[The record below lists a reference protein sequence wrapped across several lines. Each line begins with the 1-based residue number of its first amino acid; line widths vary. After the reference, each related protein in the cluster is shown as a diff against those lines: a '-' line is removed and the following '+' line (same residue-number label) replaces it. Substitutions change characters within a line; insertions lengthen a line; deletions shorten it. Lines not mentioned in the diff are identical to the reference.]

1 MNKKKKN
8 KNNHIPLHKSF
19 LGYKIMGLTILT
31 FLITLGVYFGFAE
44 LGNYFAKTY
53 STIEKYTPLIQ
64 TVSIFMAFVCF
75 FWIFLAFLRSTVS
88 DIKHL
93 SSDLKRITGGELERQ
108 ISLSRKDELG
118 DLARDISIMQHSL
131 IERMEKE
138 REAVKS
144 NRNLITSLS
153 HDLRTPLTKQMCA
166 IELALKGDC
175 GKNEQL
181 RKSLMQIYHH
191 SEQIKEISDELFS
204 YFLVE
209 DNAEQG
215 HIHMEVFDGNTLFA
229 QLLSE
234 YSDFLESSGFTV
246 KLNMPQTETFKV
258 TVDASYLARILDNLA
273 SNIRKYADKNHDV
286 RISLLLENDIV
297 SVRFSNVIR
306 ADDGKMLDSSNI
318 GIYSA
323 KNMAEMLGGEL
334 NIAVDDDEYCAELK
348 LKTADKN

>member
-1 MNKKKKN
+1 MNKKKKSEQ
-8 KNNHIPLHKSF
+8 IPLHKSI
-19 LGYKIMGLTILT
+19 LGYKIMGLTLLT
-31 FLITLGVYFGFAE
+31 FLITLSVYFGFVK
-44 LGNYFAKTY
+44 LGNYFAETY

-64 TVSIFMAFVCF
+64 TVSIFLAFVCF

-93 SSDLKRITGGELERQ
+93 SSDLKRITDGELERQ

-118 DLARDISIMQHSL
+118 DLAHDISIMQHSL

-138 REAVKS
+138 REAISS

-175 GKNEQL
+175 GKNETL
-181 RKSLMQIYHH
+181 KKSLLQIYHH

-204 YFLVE
+204 YFLIE
-209 DNAEQG
+209 DNNSQN
-215 HIHMEVFDGNTLFA
+215 HINIETFDGNTLFA

-234 YSDFLESSGFTV
+234 YADFLESSGFSV
-246 KLNMPQTETFKV
+246 EFDIIPVESFEIK
-258 TVDASYLARILDNLA
+258 VDASYLARILDNLV
-273 SNIRKYADKNHDV
+273 SNIRKYADRKYPIN
-286 RISLLLENDIV
+286 IKLSLENDFICIC
-297 SVRFSNVIR
+297 FSNIIR
-306 ADDGKMLDSSNI
+306 SDDGKMLDSSNI

-323 KNMAEMLGGEL
+323 KNMAEMLGGSL
-334 NIAVDDDEYCAELK
+334 NISIDNDFYSAKLRLK
-348 LKTADKN
+348 IL

>member
-1 MNKKKKN
+1 MA
-8 KNNHIPLHKSF
+8 
-19 LGYKIMGLTILT
+19 LTILT
-31 FLITLGVYFGFAE
+31 FLIALGVYFGFVE
-44 LGNYFAKTY
+44 LGNYLARTY
-53 STIEKYTPLIQ
+53 STIKKYTPLIQ
-64 TVSIFMAFVCF
+64 TVSIFLAFVCF
-75 FWIFLAFLRSTVS
+75 FWIFLVFIRSLVS

-93 SSDLKRITGGELERQ
+93 SSDTKKITNGELAHEIR
-108 ISLSRKDELG
+108 LKRKDELG
-118 DLARDISIMQHSL
+118 NLARDISIMQNSL

-181 RKSLMQIYHH
+181 RKSLLQIYHH

-204 YFLVE
+204 YFLIE
-209 DNAEQG
+209 DNVEQG
-215 HIHMEVFDGNTLFA
+215 HIHMELFDGNTLFA

-234 YSDFLESSGFTV
+234 YSDFLESSGFSV
-246 KLNMPQTETFKV
+246 NFNMPQIEAFKV

-273 SNIRKYADKNHDV
+273 SNIRKYASREYNV
-286 RISLLLENDIV
+286 EISLLLENNIV
-297 SVRFSNVIR
+297 CVRFSNVIR

-323 KNMAEMLGGEL
+323 KNMAEMLGGKL
-334 NIAVDDDEYCAELK
+334 NIAVDDDAYSAELK
-348 LKTADKN
+348 LKISDKN

>member
-1 MNKKKKN
+1 MSKKKDKN
-8 KNNHIPLHKSF
+8 ERIPLHKSK
-19 LGYKIMGLTILT
+19 LGFKLMGLTILT
-31 FLITLGVYFGFAE
+31 FLITLGVYFGFVE
-44 LGNYFAKTY
+44 LGNYFAETY
-53 STIEKYTPLIQ
+53 STIEKCKAIVQ
-64 TVSIFMAFVCF
+64 TASIVLAFVSF

-93 SSDLKRITGGELERQ
+93 SSDLKRITGGELERR

-138 REAVKS
+138 REAVRS
-144 NRNLITSLS
+144 NRDLITSLS

-181 RKSLMQIYHH
+181 RKSLTQIYHH

-204 YFLVE
+204 YFLI
-209 DNAEQG
+209 DAEQN
-215 HIHMEVFDGNTLFA
+215 HIHMEIFDGYTLFA

-234 YSDFLESSGFTV
+234 YTDFLESSGFSV
-246 KLNMPQTETFKV
+246 KLTMPQTEPFKIKI
-258 TVDASYLARILDNLA
+258 DASYLARILDNLA
-273 SNIRKYADKNHDV
+273 SNIRKYADKEYV
-286 RISLLLENDIV
+286 VEISLSLENNIV
-297 SVRFSNVIR
+297 FVRFSNMMR
-306 ADDGKMLDSSNI
+306 ADDGKMPDSSNI

-323 KNMAEMLGGEL
+323 KNMAELLGGNL
-334 NIAVDDDEYCAELK
+334 TITVNKDMYCAELE
-348 LKTADKN
+348 LKI